1 MNEHEHE
8 LFEAELRRIQPA
20 RLPDDF
26 AERLAATQPG
36 ATPRR
41 SEQDA
46 RASQPAHWRTL
57 IRWFVPTAASAA
69 ALVAL
74 AFWLKAPERRT
85 STPPS
90 TATVPPTL
98 RADDVE
104 IDRQLIG
111 TFEAV
116 ATLPSGEPIRIRCR
130 EWMDE
135 VVLRDTARGVA
146 IKQRT
151 PRFEVV
157 PVSFETF

>member
-1 MNEHEHE
+1 VNEYKHE

-20 RLPDDF
+20 KLPDDF
-26 AERLAATQPG
+26 AERLAAAQPG
-36 ATPRR
+36 LRR
-41 SEQDA
+41 SSERVA

-57 IRWFVPTAASAA
+57 IRWLVPTTASAA
-69 ALVAL
+69 ALVA
-74 AFWLKAPERRT
+74 FVIWLKAPERRT
-85 STPPS
+85 SPASIAATPP
-90 TATVPPTL
+90 PL

-111 TFEAV
+111 TFETI
-116 ATLPSGEPIRIRCR
+116 ATLPSGEPIRVRCR

-151 PRFEVV
+151 PRFEVM